1 MTKYQEIRWWCRT
14 IYTWLNRKRRQVLLF
29 FGAQETSIEG
39 MCRVGH
45 GPACHGGAKG
55 PSSKIWRDLQYD
67 HLHLPTS
74 MKKQA
79 AQAEADGTL
88 KRNPALR
95 KYLNKALSRMKGR
108 EEAWPHLDYQKLG
121 HPSTL
126 AHRKD
131 LRPKI

>member
-1 MTKYQEIRWWCRT
+1 MI
-14 IYTWLNRKRRQVLLF
+14 VF
-29 FGAQETSIEG
+29 FGGKRTKFEDMCHCSKAPGVVGLREG
-39 MCRVGH
+39 
-45 GPACHGGAKG
+45 PGAKW
-55 PSSKIWRDLQYD
+55 KDLQYD

-74 MKKQA
+74 MKLQA
-79 AQAEADGTL
+79 ARAEADGTL

-95 KYLNKALSRMKGR
+95 KYLKKALSKMKGR

-131 LRPKI
+131 LRPKT